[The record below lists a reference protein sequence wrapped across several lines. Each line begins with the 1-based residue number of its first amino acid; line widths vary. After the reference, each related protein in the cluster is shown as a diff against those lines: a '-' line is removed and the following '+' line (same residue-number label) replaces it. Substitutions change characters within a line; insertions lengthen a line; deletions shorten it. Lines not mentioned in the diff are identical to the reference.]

1 MPVVINDFEVVT
13 EPAAAAPRGAPVLG
27 APAQETPDIERVM
40 AARQARDQR
49 VRAY

>member
-1 MPVVINDFEVVT
+1 MPVVINDFEVVA
-13 EPAAAAPRGAPVLG
+13 EPTGTATRGAP
-27 APAQETPDIERVM
+27 ASASPAQEPPDVERVM